1 MSDTNQASGFTWSHW
16 YSELKKL
23 ASKHGIS
30 VADEDAWSGEWEDGK
45 TPEAALFD
53 EYPEKKPAK
62 ACVHK
67 QHDRPCGQ
75 CPWRR
80 TSLEGYLGASEPG
93 EFLAQSD
100 SGLRM
105 PCHSTVDY
113 ENDNWKTAVKTAP
126 QCAGH
131 AIFLSNRCKSAA
143 PGVLKLPADHET
155 VFSWPHEFVEHH
167 AGLEPGALK
176 GKLVYELYEVTAS
189 RTPAQAIIARRNR
202 DAKKLQSVE

>member
-1 MSDTNQASGFTWSHW
+1 MSKINQQNGFTWAHW
-16 YSELKKL
+16 YLELQKL
-23 ASKHGIS
+23 ASKHRVS
-30 VADEDAWSGEWEDGK
+30 VADEDAWTEDWEAGK
-45 TPEAALFD
+45 TPEASFFG
-53 EYPEKKPAK
+53 EYPEAKPAE

-67 QHDRPCGQ
+67 QHNRPCGQ

-80 TSLEGYLGASEPG
+80 DSLEGWLGASEPG

-113 ENDNWKTAVKTAP
+113 EAANWKAAVKTAP

-143 PGVLKLPADHET
+143 PGVLKLPADKEA
-155 VFSWPHEFVEHH
+155 VFSWPHEFIEHH
-167 AGLEPGALK
+167 TGREPGSLL
-176 GKLVYELYEVTAS
+176 GTQVYELYEMTSRRTTAE
-189 RTPAQAIIARRNR
+189 AIIAKRNPKPKT
-202 DAKKLQSVE
+202 APTVE